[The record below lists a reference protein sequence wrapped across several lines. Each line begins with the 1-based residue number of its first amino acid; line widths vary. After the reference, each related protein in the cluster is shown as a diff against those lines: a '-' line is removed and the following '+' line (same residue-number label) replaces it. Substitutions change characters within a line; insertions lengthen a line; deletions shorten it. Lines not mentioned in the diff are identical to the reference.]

1 MKSVLKPEKFYVIG
15 NNLALDFVNS
25 ATHEL
30 TPENLLG
37 WAIAVGLI
45 DVSEAKDRAQ
55 KWKDSQF
62 ADVSFFRDR
71 LKGTVVRLVESGRI
85 PSEEVSWINE
95 ILRKKGGYSELIVTA
110 DGFSKKSKIDL
121 SEPKEIC
128 VPIIESFVD
137 LICYGQIEFVR
148 KCERPDCILYF
159 YDTTKN
165 HMRRWCSMAICGNR
179 AKVAKF
185 YEKKKTKTSSGKP
198 ESK

>member
-1 MKSVLKPEKFYVIG
+1 MKSVLEPEKFYVIG
-15 NNLALDFVNS
+15 NNLALDFINS

-45 DVSEAKDRAQ
+45 DVSQAEDRAQ
-55 KWKDSQF
+55 QWKASQLG
-62 ADVSFFRDR
+62 DISSFRDR
-71 LKGTVVRLVESGRI
+71 LSGTVVRLVESGRI

-95 ILRKKGGYSELIVTA
+95 ILRKKGGYSELVVTA
-110 DGFSKKSKIDL
+110 DGFSKISKIDL
-121 SEPKEIC
+121 SGPKEIC

-137 LICYGQIEFVR
+137 LICYGQREFVR
-148 KCERPDCILYF
+148 KCERPDCTLYF

-185 YEKKKTKTSSGKP
+185 YEKKKTKTSSGILP
-198 ESK
+198 